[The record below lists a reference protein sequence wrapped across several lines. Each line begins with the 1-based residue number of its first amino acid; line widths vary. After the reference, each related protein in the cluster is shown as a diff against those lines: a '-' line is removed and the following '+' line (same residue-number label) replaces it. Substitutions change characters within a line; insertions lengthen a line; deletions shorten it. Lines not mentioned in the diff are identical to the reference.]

1 MLGDT
6 EMCAYSIFFFD
17 SVESIDSLMSEVSVV
32 ASVVK
37 KNIG

>member
-1 MLGDT
+1 MY
-6 EMCAYSIFFFD
+6 AYSIFFFD
-17 SVESIDSLMSEVSVV
+17 PVESVDFLMSEVSVV